1 MLTPPGR
8 RTSIVGDDGTDFVTV
23 VDGNDG
29 GMGGGAGT
37 GVDTTGGDTGS
48 ITPVDD
54 TSATWTKP
62 GSDADDSRL
71 ARIDQ
76 YRTMLNDTPRC
87 RANALI
93 D

>member
-8 RTSIVGDDGTDFVTV
+8 RTSIVGDDGDGFVTV

-29 GMGGGAGT
+29 GAGGGAGT
-37 GVDTTGGDTGS
+37 GVDTTGGDNGS
-48 ITPVDD
+48 ITPAED

-62 GSDADDSRL
+62 GSDADDNCR

-87 RANALI
+87 RANSLI